1 MRFLP
6 IVILMFSFLYSIT
19 LFAQETQQK
28 WNDGGKYFIRAGY
41 SHSFDEKYSGNLA
54 VSLGKTLPLINKL
67 NLEIEGAVKMP
78 KSEFLR
84 DDTANSIGTGRLTLV
99 SINLNLNYY
108 LISSNS
114 FGLYIKT
121 GAGYSLNGFSP
132 TSVYEDLGFTIEE
145 ELDNSI
151 QFAFG
156 AGADFPLS
164 DNIILNFDVRY
175 TLNSTNGT
183 WTVKDENSDAEEQG
197 NTKATLNLLTIELGI
212 KI

>member
-1 MRFLP
+1 
-6 IVILMFSFLYSIT
+6 MFGFLYSIT

-28 WNDGGKYFIRAGY
+28 WNDGGKYFLRAGY
-41 SHSFDEKYSGNLA
+41 SHSFEEKYSGSLA
-54 VSLGKTLPLINKL
+54 ASLGKTLPLIDKL

-84 DDTANSIGTGRLTLV
+84 DDTTNSIGTGRLTLV

-121 GAGYSLNGFSP
+121 GAGYSFNGFSP
-132 TSVYEDLGFTIEE
+132 TSVYEDLGFTIDE

-151 QFAFG
+151 QFNFG
-156 AGADFPLS
+156 AGADLPLS
-164 DNIILNFDVRY
+164 NNIILNLDIRY
-175 TLNSTNGT
+175 TLNSISGT
-183 WTVKDENSDAEEQG
+183 WMIKDENSGAEEQG
-197 NTKATLNLLTIELGI
+197 NTEATLNLLTIELGI